1 MHSVDLSVKD
11 AVREIVALHT
21 VKLSSPRYNSQYMY
35 ILILI
40 VILGFPTFRKII
52 TEFLQRI
59 ITKFKI
65 ILKVNSLRKIK

>member
-1 MHSVDLSVKD
+1 MQSADLSVKD
-11 AVREIVALHT
+11 AAVREIVALHT
-21 VKLSSPRYNSQYMY
+21 VKLSSPRHNSQY

-40 VILGFPTFRKII
+40 VILGFPTYRKII